1 MKNVLLPITLL
12 LSIASSPVVYAA
24 DSSRP
29 AEGRDE
35 VVQTAPVR
43 IDGAILFTVRGI
55 SAHPA
60 GERADAIADRIIA
73 LADDLAVKA
82 DSVVAVEADHS
93 TDIMA
98 GDRFI
103 MSVFDVDAE
112 LDRVPRQVLAKAYA
126 AKIRMII
133 ESYRRDRG
141 SRSIVRGAAVT
152 VGASLALI
160 ALILLIQWGF
170 RRLIALV
177 EDRFTTRIRELQAKS
192 HDIVRT
198 EWIWTVLRSALR
210 TARIILVLILVFF
223 YLGFVLTL
231 FPWTK
236 AYAVPLVVLVLGPL
250 RGMGIAV
257 LDYFPK
263 LVFLIILFFVTRYG
277 LKLLR
282 VFFLGVQRGKITFI
296 GFEPDWALPIYK
308 LARLAVIAFTVV
320 VAYPYIPGS
329 ESPAFKGVSLFLGI
343 VFSLGSSASISN
355 IVSGYMVT
363 FRRAYKV
370 GDRVKVGNHTGDVTE
385 IRLQATHLRTIKNE
399 EVIVPNSLIINTEVV
414 NYSSLA
420 RKSGLILH
428 TTVTIGYDTPW
439 RQVHAMLLKA
449 AERTPGLLKD
459 PRPFVLQTGLNDFYV
474 SYELNA
480 YTDRPLEMVSIYSDL
495 HQNIQDAF
503 NEHGVQIMSPHYL
516 GDPAQAKIVPKEHWY
531 QTPAKRDD
539 EAGPAKEHPGSEKP
553 AIIL

>member
-1 MKNVLLPITLL
+1 MLKNVLLLIVLL
-12 LSIASSPVVYAA
+12 LSLASSPTVYSAE
-24 DSSRP
+24 SPQP
-29 AEGRDE
+29 ATGREDA
-35 VVQTAPVR
+35 VQTAPVR
-43 IDGAILFTVRGI
+43 IDGVALFKVRGI

-60 GERADAIADRIIA
+60 GERADAIADRVIA
-73 LADDLAVKA
+73 LAEDPAVRA
-82 DSVVAVEADHS
+82 DSVVAVESDHS

-112 LDRVPRQVLAKAYA
+112 LDRVPREVLAKAYA
-126 AKIRMII
+126 AKISITI

-141 SRSIVRGAAVT
+141 SRSIVRGVAVAG
-152 VGASLALI
+152 GASFALI
-160 ALILLIQWGF
+160 ALTLLIGWGY
-170 RRLIALV
+170 RKLIVLV

-198 EWIWTVLRSALR
+198 EWIWTIIRSTLR
-210 TARIILVLILVFF
+210 TARIMLVLLLVFF
-223 YLGFVLTL
+223 YLGLVLTL
-231 FPWTK
+231 FPWTR
-236 AYAVPLVVLVLGPL
+236 AYAIPLVVLVVGPL

-257 LDYFPK
+257 LDYLPK
-263 LVFLIILFFVTRYG
+263 LVFLLILFVVTRYA

-296 GFEPDWALPIYK
+296 GFYPDWALPIYK
-308 LARLAVIAFTVV
+308 LARLAVVAFMVV

-370 GDRVKVGNHTGDVTE
+370 GDRVKVGNQTGDVTE

-420 RKSGLILH
+420 RKGGLILH

-449 AERTPGLLKD
+449 AERTAGLLKE
-459 PRPFVLQTGLNDFYV
+459 PRPSVLQTGLNDFYV
-474 SYELNA
+474 SYELNVH
-480 YTDRPLEMVSIYSDL
+480 TDRPLEMASIYSDL
-495 HQNIQDAF
+495 HQNIQDSF
-503 NEHGVQIMSPHYL
+503 NENGVQIMSPHYL
-516 GDPAQAKIVPKEHWY
+516 GDPAQAKIVPKENWY
-531 QTPAKRDD
+531 QLPAKRDD
-539 EAGPAKEHPGSEKP
+539 EAGPEREHPVPENPSRT
-553 AIIL
+553 

>member
-1 MKNVLLPITLL
+1 MLKNVLLPIALF
-12 LSIASSPVVYAA
+12 LSLASSQTVYSA
-24 DSSRP
+24 DSP
-29 AEGRDE
+29 QHAAGREDG
-35 VVQTAPVR
+35 VQTAPVR
-43 IDGAILFTVRGI
+43 IDGAALFTVRGI

-60 GERADAIADRIIA
+60 GERAAAIANRIIA
-73 LADDLAVKA
+73 LAEDPAVKV
-82 DSVVAVEADHS
+82 DSVIAVESDHS

-103 MSVFDVDAE
+103 MSVFDGDAE

-126 AKIRMII
+126 AKIRMTI

-141 SRSIVRGAAVT
+141 SRSIVRGAAVAA
-152 VGASLALI
+152 GASIALI
-160 ALILLIQWGF
+160 ALILLIRWGF
-170 RRLIALV
+170 LKLIALV
-177 EDRFTTRIRELQAKS
+177 EDRFTKRIRELQAKS

-198 EWIWTVLRSALR
+198 EWISTVLRSALR
-210 TARIILVLILVFF
+210 TARIILVLILFFF
-223 YLGFVLTL
+223 YIGLVLSL
-231 FPWTK
+231 FPWTR
-236 AYAVPLVVLVLGPL
+236 AYAVPLLVLVLGPL
-250 RGMGIAV
+250 HDMGIAV

-263 LVFLIILFFVTRYG
+263 LIFLIVLFFVVRYA
-277 LKLLR
+277 LNLLR
-282 VFFLGVQRGKITFI
+282 MFFLGVQRGKITFT

-329 ESPAFKGVSLFLGI
+329 ESPAFKGVSLFLGV
-343 VFSLGSSASISN
+343 VFSLGSSSSISN

-370 GDRVKVGNHTGDVTE
+370 GDRVKVGNQTGDVTE
-385 IRLQATHLRTIKNE
+385 IRLQVTHLRTIKNE

-420 RKSGLILH
+420 RKGGLILH

-449 AERTPGLLKD
+449 AEGTPGLLKE
-459 PRPFVLQTGLNDFYV
+459 PRPFVLQTGLSDFYV

-480 YTDRPLEMVSIYSDL
+480 YTDRPGEMMSIYSDL

-516 GDPAQAKIVPKEHWY
+516 GDPAQAKIVPREHWY
-531 QTPAKRDD
+531 QPPAQSDD
-539 EAGPAKEHPGSEKP
+539 GAEPAKEHPVPE
-553 AIIL
+553 

>member
-1 MKNVLLPITLL
+1 MLKNVLLLIALL
-12 LSIASSPVVYAA
+12 LSPVSSPTVYSA
-24 DSSRP
+24 DSPQP
-29 AEGRDE
+29 ATGRED

-43 IDGAILFTVRGI
+43 IDGVALFTVRGI

-60 GERADAIADRIIA
+60 GERADAIAGRIIA
-73 LADDLAVKA
+73 LAEDPAVRV
-82 DSVVAVEADHS
+82 DSVVAVESDHS

-112 LDRVPRQVLAKAYA
+112 LDRVPRQVLAKAFA
-126 AKIRMII
+126 AKIRITI

-141 SRSIVRGAAVT
+141 SRSIVRGVAVAG
-152 VGASLALI
+152 GASFALI
-160 ALILLIQWGF
+160 ALTLLIGWGY
-170 RRLIALV
+170 RKLIVVV

-192 HDIVRT
+192 YDIVRT
-198 EWIWTVLRSALR
+198 EWIWTIIRSTLR

-223 YLGFVLTL
+223 YLGLVLAL
-231 FPWTK
+231 FPWTR
-236 AYAVPLVVLVLGPL
+236 AYTVPLVALVLGPL

-257 LDYFPK
+257 LDYLPK
-263 LVFLIILFFVTRYG
+263 LVFLIILFIVTRYA

-296 GFEPDWALPIYK
+296 GFDPEWALPIYK
-308 LARLAVIAFTVV
+308 LARLAVIAFMVV

-370 GDRVKVGNHTGDVTE
+370 GDRVKVGNQTGDVTE
-385 IRLQATHLRTIKNE
+385 IRLQATHLRTSKNE

-420 RKSGLILH
+420 RIGGLILH

-449 AERTPGLLKD
+449 AERTAGLLKE
-459 PRPFVLQTGLNDFYV
+459 PPPFVLQTGLNDFYV
-474 SYELNA
+474 SYELNVH
-480 YTDRPLEMVSIYSDL
+480 TDRPLEMVSIYSGL
-495 HQNIQDAF
+495 HQNIQDSF

-516 GDPAQAKIVPKEHWY
+516 GDPPQPKIVPKEYWY
-531 QTPAKRDD
+531 QPPAKRDD
-539 EAGPAKEHPGSEKP
+539 EAGPAKEHLVPEKP
-553 AIIL
+553 GRT